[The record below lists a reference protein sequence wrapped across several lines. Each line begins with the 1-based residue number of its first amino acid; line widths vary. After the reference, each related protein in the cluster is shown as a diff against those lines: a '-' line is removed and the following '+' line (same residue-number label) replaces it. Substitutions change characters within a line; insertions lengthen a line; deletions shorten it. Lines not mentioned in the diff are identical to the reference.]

1 MRDSGA
7 VTTPVPT
14 LRSERLCLRPFS
26 AIDPDSLL
34 TFQERN
40 RAHLWEPKRD
50 EAFYTRDYQRA
61 QITASIVAEQKGT
74 DARFAAF
81 ESDGT
86 QIVACVNLWSIRRG
100 AIHAAVLGYSAD
112 VDYQQRSFAQ
122 EAASAVIDYAFD
134 MLNLHRIEASYQPL
148 NERSGRVLRK
158 LGFAVE
164 GYARDYLFIAGEWRD
179 GILTSLTNNGWSPRS
194 VASDAK

>member
-1 MRDSGA
+1 MRDSDA
-7 VTTPVPT
+7 ATTPVPT

-34 TFQERN
+34 IFQERN
-40 RAHLWEPKRD
+40 RAHLEPWEPKRD
-50 EAFYTRDYQRA
+50 EVFYTRDYQRA
-61 QITASIVAEQKGT
+61 QIAASIVAEQKGT
-74 DARFAAF
+74 DARFAVF
-81 ESDGT
+81 EPDGT

-100 AIHAAVLGYSAD
+100 ALHAAILGYSVD
-112 VDYQQRSFAQ
+112 VDCQQRGFAQ

-134 MLNLHRIEASYQPL
+134 RLNLHRIEASYQPL

-164 GYARDYLFIAGEWRD
+164 GYARDHLFIAGEWRD
-179 GILTSLTNNGWSPRS
+179 SILTSLTNNGW
-194 VASDAK
+194 AQ